1 MSYPHAETGGVK
13 EGFTMARNRDY
24 DDGDFDQPKRSSP
37 YQDMDGDEY
46 DDKIIAIPLQ
56 DPTWNY
62 YKDVNQLPPHILNE
76 IANFFEVYKSLEHK
90 STTLSNTLG
99 CEAALQ
105 IIRDT
110 IHTYECHFCGRME

>member
-46 DDKIIAIPLQ
+46 DDDYADDIMRAVFR
-56 DPTWNY
+56 Y
-62 YKDVNQLPPHILNE
+62 FH
-76 IANFFEVYKSLEHK
+76 
-90 STTLSNTLG
+90 
-99 CEAALQ
+99 
-105 IIRDT
+105 DT
-110 IHTYECHFCGRME
+110 ITGRPNMRRGEWRIDMLPTTCHIYFGEVAGASPSGRLSGEAVPGQG